1 MMTGW
6 FILLALALLALLLL
20 WRPGRLDR
28 SALMLVGAALC
39 VAAAGYAWQG
49 RPGEAGAPAAGRE
62 KPRRIDTLFAAER
75 QQFLNAY
82 GETGTVL
89 GTADAFNRMGEDQVA
104 VGLLRNAIIK
114 RPKDVDLRIGYAHAL
129 LVVAQGNFT
138 PAVQLAFDRA
148 DAVAKPGNPA
158 PLYFRGLAQIESGDP
173 LAGERTWRALYAS
186 LPADSRWR
194 EPMERRLGAFDMIHA
209 AQAKQAASR

>member
-1 MMTGW
+1 MMGW
-6 FILLALALLALLLL
+6 LILFGLALLASLLL

-62 KPRRIDTLFAAER
+62 KPRRVDTLFAAER
-75 QQFLNAY
+75 QQVLNAY

-104 VGLLRNAIIK
+104 VGLLRNAVIK

-129 LVVAQGNFT
+129 LVVAQSNFT

-148 DAVAKPGNPA
+148 DAIAKPGNPA
-158 PLYFRGLAQIESGDP
+158 PLYFRGLAQLESGDP
-173 LAGERTWRALYAS
+173 SAAERTWRALYAT

-194 EPMERRLGAFDMIHA
+194 QPMERRLAAFDMIRAIRAREA
-209 AQAKQAASR
+209 APR